1 MQEAPSIHG
10 AQGGAYQRVHIRIRM
25 LLQVGGNLAGVVMN
39 NVDITSDHQ
48 YQYYT
53 TYYSYYSTDGSSS
66 GENAE
71 ASSMKKAERSGK
83 AKELAATQSHDSED
97 LY

>member
-1 MQEAPSIHG
+1 MSPWAAI
-10 AQGGAYQRVHIRIRM
+10 
-25 LLQVGGNLAGVVMN
+25 LAGVVMN

-71 ASSMKKAERSGK
+71 ASSMKKAERSRERP
-83 AKELAATQSHDSED
+83 KELAATQSHDSED

>member
-1 MQEAPSIHG
+1 
-10 AQGGAYQRVHIRIRM
+10 M
-25 LLQVGGNLAGVVMN
+25 LRQKQVIESVGGNLAGVVMN

-53 TYYSYYSTDGSSS
+53 TYYSYYSAESGASDG
-66 GENAE
+66 NAD
-71 ASSMKKAERSGK
+71 ASSLKKAERSGK
-83 AKELAATQSHDSED
+83 AKELAATQSSDNED